1 MSCLYGMANDSFLLD
16 LYSDYLLVAPAQVT
30 CTELSRVLDGK
41 LSHDRVQRWLNA
53 PEMGSKDLWR
63 WGKPLVRAMEKDLD
77 EEPVLIVDDRFQEK
91 PHTDDWATNAVAQLA
106 FL

>member
-16 LYSDYLLVAPAQVT
+16 LYSDYLLVAPAQAT

-53 PEMGSKDLWR
+53 PEMSSKDLWR
-63 WGKPLVRAMEKDLD
+63 WGKPLVRPMEKDLD
-77 EEPVLIVDDRFQEK
+77 EEPVLIVNDRFQ
-91 PHTDDWATNAVAQLA
+91 
-106 FL
+106 